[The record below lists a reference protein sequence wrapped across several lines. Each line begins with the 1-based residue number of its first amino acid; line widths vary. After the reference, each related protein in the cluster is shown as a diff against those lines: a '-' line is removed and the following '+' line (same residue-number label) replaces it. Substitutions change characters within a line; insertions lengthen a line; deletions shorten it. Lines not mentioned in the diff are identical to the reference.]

1 MEEGTTHRISN
12 ASYLRGLARIRP
24 GVWKL
29 NFSDEARKLAR
40 LLISRARLFFILV
53 QKMDGKKEL
62 G

>member
-1 MEEGTTHRISN
+1 MQVILEVSLEVSPE
-12 ASYLRGLARIRP
+12 SDQVFL
-24 GVWKL
+24 VKL